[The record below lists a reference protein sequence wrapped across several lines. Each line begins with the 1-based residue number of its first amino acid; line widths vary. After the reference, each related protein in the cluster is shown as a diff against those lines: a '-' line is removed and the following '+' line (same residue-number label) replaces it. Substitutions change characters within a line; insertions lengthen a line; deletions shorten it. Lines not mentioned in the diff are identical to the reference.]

1 VYDFFRLNCLYKRQI
16 SEMSTVKNRL
26 VISFIVAWIAYAL
39 TYFLRKPLGVV
50 RYLGNTF
57 FTSYLFDYL
66 DQDRS

>member
-1 VYDFFRLNCLYKRQI
+1 
-16 SEMSTVKNRL
+16 MSTVKNRL